1 MINTENIDMENL
13 VREVMTEQTE
23 DLYLGHD
30 AASRALR
37 AAVRRRLEPRRAML
51 IAAVGAAITVVGV
64 GVAAA
69 TGVLPRW
76 NSVQTMRSGMNSP
89 FATSANPAAVPGST
103 VRLSLSGPASTTLEV
118 VTKTVTVDTG
128 QADCTAIAVKD
139 AQGRS
144 QHLMT
149 SCGAPGAAVTQAG
162 SFDWQAPS
170 GVTYAIVAGPTP
182 TSTAAKVALLDSN
195 GVTATTEPIG
205 GGYYLVYAPSELSVI
220 SLVFYDAHGQVVDE
234 LALHPHP

>member
-1 MINTENIDMENL
+1 MIDMENL

-30 AASRALR
+30 AASRAIR
-37 AAVRRRLEPRRAML
+37 AAARRRFRRRRVVL
-51 IAAVGAAITVVGV
+51 IAAVGAAFVGA

-69 TGVLPRW
+69 TGVLPSW
-76 NSVQTMRSGMNSP
+76 NSVQAVGSSP
-89 FATSANPAAVPGST
+89 FGTSADPAAVAGST
-103 VRLSLSGPASTTLEV
+103 VRLSVPGPASTTLEV
-118 VTKTVTVDTG
+118 VTNTVTVGTD
-128 QADCTAIAVKD
+128 QENCTAIAVKD

-149 SCGAPGAAVTQAG
+149 SCGAPGAAVADAG

-182 TSTAAKVALLDSN
+182 TSTAAKVALLASN
-195 GVTATTEPIG
+195 GVTAMTEPVA
-205 GGYYLVYAPSELSVI
+205 GGYYLVYAPAELSVA
-220 SLVFYDAHGQVVDE
+220 SLVFYDARGQVVDE